1 MSIGTPQQIIDRIKS
16 AEPDSPIAVFNLG
29 DEAVLDAVFG
39 STVKAHQRL
48 ATENNLV
55 GVWHRHSNLTEARE
69 AMRRILTENIERRL
83 QVTVQGSTAAV
94 WQYPP
99 RPRGIL

>member
-1 MSIGTPQQIIDRIKS
+1 MSIGTPQQIIERIKS
-16 AEPDSPIAVFNLG
+16 AEPDSPIAVFSVG
-29 DEAVLDAVFG
+29 DDVALDAVFC
-39 STVKAHQRL
+39 STVKTQHRL
-48 ATENNLV
+48 ATSSKLV
-55 GVWHRHSNLTEARE
+55 GVWHKHSNLEEAKA

-83 QVTVQGSTAAV
+83 QVNAAGSTAAV